1 MTPHPPSD
9 RSLIDHFI
17 RECGR
22 VKFQFVPQVYNLGR
36 TLNQMGRFVP
46 PILDFTFELAP
57 GILSFLSH
65 CTCFYFSL
73 WLKLK
78 KCRQYNL
85 EYLKYGFIPSPASK
99 LHSLWEKFRKRPTLR
114 SMVSSALQEENDGL
128 LASYNI
134 SLIIAKSE
142 KPHSIWKEL
151 LLPVISEVLRT
162 LLHISPTEIIRKI
175 PLSNNTVQRRIS
187 EMSSDTEE
195 TLCNFLRT
203 TSFALQLDESTL
215 RRNEILLL
223 AYARFLKD
231 DRLTEELLFAK
242 ELVTDTKGESI
253 YRAVEEFFKEKNIHL
268 ANIMSVAT
276 DGAPSMV
283 GSQRGFIAHLKE
295 VVPGVLAV
303 HCVIHRQHLVGK
315 HFSDRLSCSLQFV
328 ISAVNKIKISCE
340 ANDEDFNRLL
350 LHTEVRWLSK
360 GTCLSRFHSLFA
372 TVLEFLGDDND
383 RLRDNLKKFE
393 NDIAYLT

>member
-1 MTPHPPSD
+1 MKPS
-9 RSLIDHFI
+9 RLQ
-17 RECGR
+17 ENLKR
-22 VKFQFVPQVYNLGR
+22 VRAHKSKKDMAYFQ
-36 TLNQMGRFVP
+36 
-46 PILDFTFELAP
+46 
-57 GILSFLSH
+57 
-65 CTCFYFSL
+65 
-73 WLKLK
+73 
-78 KCRQYNL
+78 
-85 EYLKYGFIPSPASK
+85 
-99 LHSLWEKFRKRPTLR
+99 SLWEKFRKRPTLR

-134 SLIIAKSE
+134 SLIIAKSG
-142 KPHSIWKEL
+142 KPHGIGKGL
-151 LLPVISEVLRT
+151 LLPVISEFLRT

-175 PLSNNTVQRRIS
+175 PLSNNTVQRRIGETS
-187 EMSSDTEE
+187 TDTEE

-215 RRNEILLL
+215 RPNEILLL

-253 YRAVEEFFKEKNIHL
+253 YRAVEEFLKEKNIHL

-276 DGAPSMV
+276 DGPPSMV

-303 HCVIHRQHLVGK
+303 HCVIHRQHLVAK
-315 HFSDRLSCSLQFV
+315 HLSDRLSCSLQFV
-328 ISAVNKIKISCE
+328 ISAVNKIKSKSLNERLFSQLCE

-372 TVLEFLGDDND
+372 TVLEFLGDDNA
-383 RLRDNLKKFE
+383 RRRDNLEKFK